1 MLLLNLVVS
10 VKIVLVKNI
19 ILGGFVMGYAKGRKK
34 GKHLKVFPENYTV
47 VDIETTGRDCTHDY
61 MIEVAAIKVRDNKVV
76 DTFSELIK
84 PKVHYVLDD
93 IRDRKDNV
101 VESNG
106 KKIIYISNFISEFT
120 GITNEDL
127 HHARS
132 EKDVMIDFLNFIE
145 DDILVGHNIVSFDS
159 NFLYDSIHSNL
170 GEFLNNDLVDTLYLS
185 QDIIDDIENYKLD
198 TLMSYFDITSNVR
211 HRALADS
218 EVAFKLLQKLEGI
231 VSASNI
237 TLKEL
242 VKEKQLK
249 ISPFLNLPICE
260 YFKNMNVCITGTLE
274 IGKKEIVKEYIRN
287 CGGEPEDNIT
297 KKTDILILGDYS
309 GCHNLREDNLT
320 GKHRKVLKYIREG
333 QSIEILSEEAFLQ
346 QIMP

>member
-1 MLLLNLVVS
+1 MLLLNTVVS
-10 VKIVLVKNI
+10 VKIILVKNI

-61 MIEVAAIKVRDNKVV
+61 MIEVAAIKVRDNKIV

-132 EKDVMIDFLNFIE
+132 EKDVMIDFLNFIK

-170 GEFLNNDLVDTLYLS
+170 GEFLNNDLVDTLHLS
-185 QDIIDDIENYKLD
+185 QSIIKDIKNHKLD
-198 TLMSYFDITSNVR
+198 TLIDYFEISNDIR

-218 EVAFKLLQKLEGI
+218 EVTLKLLQKLKER
-231 VSASNI
+231 VLTSNM
-237 TLKEL
+237 TLEEL
-242 VKEKQLK
+242 LKNEEVK
-249 ISPFLNLPICE
+249 ISPFLNLPVCE
-260 YFKNMNVCITGTLE
+260 YLKNMNVCITGKLE
-274 IGKKEIVKEYIRN
+274 IGKKEIVYEYIRS
-287 CGGEPEDNIT
+287 CGGISQARLT
-297 KKTDILILGDYS
+297 KETDVLILGDYS
-309 GCHNLREDNLT
+309 GCHNLREDNLSS
-320 GKHRKVLKYIREG
+320 KHREALKYIKEG

-346 QIMP
+346 LIKP

>member
-1 MLLLNLVVS
+1 
-10 VKIVLVKNI
+10 
-19 ILGGFVMGYAKGRKK
+19 MGYAKGRKK

-47 VDIETTGRDCTHDY
+47 VDIETTGKDCTHDY
-61 MIEVAAIKVRDNKVV
+61 MIEVAAIKVRDNKIV
-76 DTFSELIK
+76 DTFSELIQ

-93 IRDRKDNV
+93 ISGRKDNV
-101 VESNG
+101 VEANG

-120 GITNEDL
+120 GITNKDL

-185 QDIIDDIENYKLD
+185 QDIIDDIKNYKLD
-198 TLMSYFDITSNVR
+198 TLMSYFDVTSDVR

-218 EVAFKLLQKLEGI
+218 EVTFKLLQKLEGI
-231 VSASNI
+231 VSASNL

-249 ISPFLNLPICE
+249 ISPVLNLPLCE

-274 IGKKEIVKEYIRN
+274 IGKKEIVEEYIRS
-287 CGGEPEDNIT
+287 CGGFTKNTLT

-309 GCHNLREDNLT
+309 NRPNLREDHLST
-320 GKHRKVLKYIREG
+320 KHRNALKYILEG
-333 QSIEILSEEAFLQ
+333 QNVEILSEEAFLQ
-346 QIMP
+346 LIKV

>member
-10 VKIVLVKNI
+10 VKIILVKNI

-47 VDIETTGRDCTHDY
+47 VDIETTGTDCTHDY
-61 MIEVAAIKVRDNKVV
+61 MIEVAAIKIRDNKIV

-93 IRDRKDNV
+93 IRREKDNV
-101 VESNG
+101 AESNG
-106 KKIIYISNFISEFT
+106 KKIIYISNFISEYT

-159 NFLYDSIHSNL
+159 NFLYDSIYSNL
-170 GEFLNNDLVDTLYLS
+170 GEFLNNDLVDTLHLS
-185 QDIIDDIENYKLD
+185 QSIIKDVKNHKLD
-198 TLMSYFDITSNVR
+198 TLIDYFEISNDIR

-218 EVAFKLLQKLEGI
+218 EVTLKLLQKLEER
-231 VSASNI
+231 VLTSDM
-237 TLKEL
+237 TLEEL
-242 VKEKQLK
+242 LKNEELK
-249 ISPFLNLPICE
+249 ISPFLNLPVCE

-274 IGKKEIVKEYIRN
+274 IGKKEIVEEYIRS
-287 CGGEPEDNIT
+287 CGGFTKTTLT

-309 GCHNLREDNLT
+309 NRPNLLEDHLST
-320 GKHRKVLKYIREG
+320 KHRNALKYILEG
-333 QSIEILSEEAFLQ
+333 QNIEILSEEAFLQ
-346 QIMP
+346 LIKP